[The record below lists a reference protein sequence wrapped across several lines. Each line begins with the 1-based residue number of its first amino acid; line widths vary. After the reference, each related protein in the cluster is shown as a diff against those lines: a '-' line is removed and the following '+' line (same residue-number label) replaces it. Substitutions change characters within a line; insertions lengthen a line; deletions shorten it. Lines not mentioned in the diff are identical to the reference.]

1 MENNSA
7 DFSKKWLVMSAVA
20 CGVFLA
26 TIDGSIVNI
35 ALDTLVQEL
44 GQPLAVVEWVVLAY
58 MLTVATLMLSIGRLA
73 DMLGKKAL
81 YTSGLV
87 IFTLGS
93 VLCGLSPTVYW
104 LIGFRVLQ
112 AVGAALIMALGMAI
126 VTEAFPD
133 KERGKAIGIIGLFV
147 SVGIITGPTIGG
159 LILNSLTWHWLFFVN
174 VPVGIIGLVLVLL
187 FVPARKP
194 LGNQRFD
201 LGGAVTLFV
210 GMASFLFSLSMIQL
224 YGLGNALVYVFA
236 GIFVVSLLVFLR
248 IEKRVQD
255 PMIDL
260 SMFKSRLFSI
270 NLITGSL
277 TYVASAGTILLMPF
291 YLQNILGYD
300 PQKTGLML
308 VVYPLVMA
316 VIAPLAGALSD
327 RIGSR
332 FITLVGL
339 VIATLGYVS
348 VASLNSQTSMLG
360 YIVRFI
366 PVGLG
371 MGLFTSP
378 NNSAVMGSAPKH
390 RLGVANGLLSLTR
403 VIGQTAGIALLGAL
417 WEYRVAAYASGAEMA
432 DATRAPILA
441 QVQGLHDAS
450 LFVVLIMLIA
460 VGFSAW
466 AWVQHRRM
474 VKAQKEVETEGEG
487 A

>member
-1 MENNSA
+1 
-7 DFSKKWLVMSAVA
+7 
-20 CGVFLA
+20 
-26 TIDGSIVNI
+26 
-35 ALDTLVQEL
+35 
-44 GQPLAVVEWVVLAY
+44 
-58 MLTVATLMLSIGRLA
+58 
-73 DMLGKKAL
+73 
-81 YTSGLV
+81 
-87 IFTLGS
+87 
-93 VLCGLSPTVYW
+93 
-104 LIGFRVLQ
+104 
-112 AVGAALIMALGMAI
+112 LIMALGMAI

-201 LGGAVTLFV
+201 LGGAVTLFF
-210 GMASFLFSLSMIQL
+210 GLASFLFSLSMIQL
-224 YGLGNALVYVFA
+224 YGLGNPLVYVFA
-236 GIFVVSLLVFLR
+236 GIFVISLLVFLR

-316 VIAPLAGALSD
+316 VVAPLAGAISD

-417 WEYRVAAYASGAEMA
+417 WSYRVAAYASGAEMA
-432 DATRAPILA
+432 DATQAPILA

-450 LFVVLIMLIA
+450 LFVVLIMLTA

-466 AWVQHRRM
+466 AWLQHRKM
-474 VKAQKEVETEGEG
+474 VKEQKEVETEGEG